1 VQHEARQVTIRLL
14 GCAGPVVLPQ
24 FYFPGWVGP
33 DGLPP
38 PVADPKTG
46 LMLITVPA
54 GTDQVVLRRTLL
66 PEEILG
72 RTITLAAATAWMLA
86 GLTGFGGILLL
97 RQTPRSG
104 DAAEGAGR
112 LGQAQPCHQGDQ
124 QP

>member
-1 VQHEARQVTIRLL
+1 MPGNTFRPPPRDMIGDCIVKRERLPCDRQASSYRAARSIERCPEHRALPVQHEARQVTIRLL

-54 GTDQVVLRRTLL
+54 G
-66 PEEILG
+66 
-72 RTITLAAATAWMLA
+72 
-86 GLTGFGGILLL
+86 
-97 RQTPRSG
+97 
-104 DAAEGAGR
+104 
-112 LGQAQPCHQGDQ
+112 
-124 QP
+124 